1 MDGDPYGEYYKTIK
15 LTDFNISTSR
25 AGTQTKVGTPR
36 MHSLLSICL
45 THSNMTLIRMAIEY
59 MAPELMQRKEEIDTA
74 KTDSMS
80 LRYSFSC
87 FSFLLL
93 LCFVLFSPFSLSLF
107 LFLFSFFLLLII
119 ISAQFGRMGCS
130 W

>member
-80 LRYSFSC
+80 LRYYRSLVSLFSLLFSVSFSVS
-87 FSFLLL
+87 FSFL
-93 LCFVLFSPFSLSLF
+93 FSLFSLLFSLFTFLSSLF
-107 LFLFSFFLLLII
+107 S
-119 ISAQFGRMGCS
+119 CK
-130 W
+130 